1 MATIK
6 DLAKEADLAVG
17 TVSRVLNNRGYI
29 SKETR
34 DKVYSAMKRI
44 GYSPNAF
51 AQGLSKKKMDCI
63 AVIVPHIV
71 HPYFA
76 KMISRLEKEASKRGY
91 KVIIFNSSGDAAK
104 ESDEL
109 LRYQSSFISGA
120 LLFSADISAEAL
132 MNFRIPLVLVERE
145 PAGNAVSIQC
155 DNVAGGRLAANH
167 LIKKGCRN
175 LIVISSLNTAD
186 MPGDD
191 RENEFVRVCSESGAT
206 VKRYSAGSEQY
217 ISLDYHDLICRALN
231 ENPDC
236 DGIFATS
243 DLIAAQVIQECGR
256 KGLRIPEDIK
266 LVGFDDVELAGLTT
280 PTITTVHQPIR
291 EIAEAAIETIEKLN
305 EEKKVPRKIVLPVTL
320 IERDSA

>member
-206 VKRYSAGSEQY
+206 VKCYSAGSEQY
-217 ISLDYHDLICRALN
+217 ISLDYHDLICRALD

-291 EIAEAAIETIEKLN
+291 EIAEAAIETIEKVN

>member
-34 DKVYSAMKRI
+34 NKVYSAMKRI

>member
-29 SKETR
+29 SKGTR

-109 LRYQSSFISGA
+109 LRYQSSFISGV

>member
-29 SKETR
+29 SKGTR

>member
-29 SKETR
+29 SKGTR

-217 ISLDYHDLICRALN
+217 ISLDYHDLICRALD

>member
-29 SKETR
+29 SEQTR

-44 GYSPNAF
+44 GYSPNTF
-51 AQGLSKKKMDCI
+51 AQGLSKRKMDCI
-63 AVIVPHIV
+63 AVIVPHIA

-76 KMISRLEKEASKRGY
+76 KIISRLEKEASRRGY

-132 MNFRIPLVLVERE
+132 MSLQIPLVLVERE
-145 PAGNAVSIQC
+145 PVGNAVSIQC
-155 DNVAGGRLAANH
+155 DNVMGGGIAANR
-167 LIKKGCRN
+167 LIEKGCRN
-175 LIVISSLNTAD
+175 LITISSLNTAD

-191 RENEFVRVCSESGAT
+191 RANEFVRVCRESGAT
-206 VKRYSAGSEQY
+206 VKRYSADP
-217 ISLDYHDLICRALN
+217 SLYLASDYHAVITQALD
-231 ENPDC
+231 ENPEC

-243 DLIAAQVIQECGR
+243 DLIAAQVIQECNK
-256 KGLRIPEDIK
+256 KGLRIPGDIK
-266 LVGFDDVELAGLTT
+266 LVGFDDVELARLTS
-280 PTITTVHQPIR
+280 PTITTVHQPIH
-291 EIAEAAIETIEKLN
+291 EIAEAAIETIERLN
-305 EEKKVPRKIVLPVTL
+305 EGKKVSKKIILPVKL
-320 IERDSA
+320 IERESA

>member
-1 MATIK
+1 
-6 DLAKEADLAVG
+6 
-17 TVSRVLNNRGYI
+17 
-29 SKETR
+29 
-34 DKVYSAMKRI
+34 MKRI

-206 VKRYSAGSEQY
+206 VKCYSAGSEQY
-217 ISLDYHDLICRALN
+217 ISLDYHDLICRALD

-291 EIAEAAIETIEKLN
+291 EIAEAAIETIEKVN

>member
-109 LRYQSSFISGA
+109 LRYQSSFISGV

-217 ISLDYHDLICRALN
+217 ISLDYHDLICRALD

>member
-1 MATIK
+1 
-6 DLAKEADLAVG
+6 
-17 TVSRVLNNRGYI
+17 
-29 SKETR
+29 
-34 DKVYSAMKRI
+34 MKRI

>member
-1 MATIK
+1 MPTIK

-29 SKETR
+29 SEETR
-34 DKVYSAMKRI
+34 NKVYSAMKRI
-44 GYSPNAF
+44 GYSPNTF

-63 AVIVPHIV
+63 AVIVPHIT

-76 KMISRLEKEASKRGY
+76 KMISRLEKEASRKGY
-91 KVIIFNSSGDAAK
+91 KVIIFNSSGDAAR

-120 LLFSADISAEAL
+120 LLFSADISAEDL
-132 MNFRIPLVLVERE
+132 MSFRIPLVLVERE
-145 PAGNAVSIQC
+145 PVGNAVSIQC
-155 DNVAGGRLAANH
+155 DNVTGGRLAAEH
-167 LIKKGCRN
+167 LIRKGCRE
-175 LIVISSLNTAD
+175 LIAISSINTAD

-191 RENEFVRVCSESGAT
+191 RSNEFVRVCSENGAG
-206 VKRYSAGSEQY
+206 VRRYNADPEQY
-217 ISLDYHDLICRALN
+217 LSLNYHEMIRQALD
-231 ENPDC
+231 ENPGC

-243 DLIAAQVIQECGR
+243 DLIAAQVIQECNK

-266 LVGFDDVELAGLTT
+266 LVGFDDVELAKLTY
-280 PTITTVHQPIR
+280 PTITTVHQPIS

-305 EEKKVPRKIVLPVTL
+305 EGKTVPRKIVLPVTL
-320 IERDSA
+320 IERGSA

>member
-29 SKETR
+29 SARTR
-34 DKVYSAMKRI
+34 DKVYAAMKRI
-44 GYSPNAF
+44 GYSPNSF
-51 AQGLSKKKMDCI
+51 AQGLSKRKMDCI

-76 KMISRLEKEASKRGY
+76 AIISMLEKEASRKGY
-91 KVIIFNSSGDAAK
+91 KVILFNSSGDAAK

-109 LRYQSSFISGA
+109 LRYQSSLISGA

-132 MNFRIPLVLVERE
+132 MDLHIPLVLVERA
-145 PAGNAVSIQC
+145 PVGSAVSVQC
-155 DNVAGGRLAANH
+155 DNVMGGRLAAEH
-167 LIKKGCRN
+167 LIRKGCRD
-175 LIVISSLNTAD
+175 LITMSTLNTAD

-191 RENEFVRVCSESGAT
+191 RDHEFMRICQENGASVR
-206 VKRYSAGSEQY
+206 RYSADTAQY
-217 ISLDYHDLICRALN
+217 LSLDYHDMISRALD

-243 DLIAAQVIQECGR
+243 DVIAAQVIQECMKR
-256 KGLRIPEDIK
+256 NKRIPEDIK
-266 LVGFDDVELAGLTT
+266 LVGFDDVELARLTC
-280 PTITTVHQPIR
+280 PALTTVHQPIQ
-291 EIAEAAIETIEKLN
+291 EIAEAAIDAIEKLN
-305 EEKKVPRKIVLPVTL
+305 EGSRVPDRIVLPVSL
-320 IERDSA
+320 KEREST

>member
-1 MATIK
+1 
-6 DLAKEADLAVG
+6 
-17 TVSRVLNNRGYI
+17 
-29 SKETR
+29 
-34 DKVYSAMKRI
+34 
-44 GYSPNAF
+44 
-51 AQGLSKKKMDCI
+51 
-63 AVIVPHIV
+63 
-71 HPYFA
+71 
-76 KMISRLEKEASKRGY
+76 
-91 KVIIFNSSGDAAK
+91 
-104 ESDEL
+104 
-109 LRYQSSFISGA
+109 
-120 LLFSADISAEAL
+120 